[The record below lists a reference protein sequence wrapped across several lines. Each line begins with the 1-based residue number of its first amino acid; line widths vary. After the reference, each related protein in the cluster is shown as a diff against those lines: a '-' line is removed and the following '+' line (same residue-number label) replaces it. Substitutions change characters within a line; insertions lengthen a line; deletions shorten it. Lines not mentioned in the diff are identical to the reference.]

1 MEPLQFTSLPSLFF
15 ANCSRDDFGGWYKR
29 VNGDWLHYSKEFLR
43 DTAIYC
49 AIALDNCSMDP
60 QDNVGII
67 APSSPEWIVA
77 DIATQVNHRETI
89 PLFPNIAPENFLYQ
103 CNESQV
109 QVLIVNAVTDLSL
122 PLQAILSHFKR
133 IICIDGTSH
142 LPENGIYWND
152 FIEEG
157 QKHSEDPKY
166 FSWIDNQI
174 QSIKPD
180 DIFSVIY
187 TSGSTGTPKGAELSH
202 RNMLVQIQNLLEFY
216 RMNRKEDS
224 ALTILPVAHVL
235 ERMVVYFY
243 TLNGIKIYFADDPKN
258 TAQILKEVHPAIMV
272 VVPRI
277 LERLYESMTI
287 IGDHAKGPKSLFIKS
302 AIKLAKLSDPEKR
315 KTPMQR
321 LYDKLVYKK
330 MRDALGGNFKLLISG
345 GSALNKSILRFLL
358 NIGLPVYEGFG
369 MTECSPVISVNSPFC
384 SKPGSIGKPLP
395 YLSVRIG
402 DQNEIQVKGES
413 VFRGY
418 RNKPELNAQIFTEDG
433 FYKTGDQGFFD
444 EDGFLNF
451 NGRIKELLKTSTG
464 KYVSPNPI
472 ELELCRHPAVEQA
485 LVIANDRKFAS
496 AVIWLN
502 PEGARRLLKLKKE
515 EFDIEKALQSLRVR
529 EAINRHIT
537 RVNKKLNHWE
547 QIRKWTLV
555 GDELTVESGLLTPTL
570 KIRRS
575 IAEARYAEQIEAMY
589 NNPETSA

>member
-1 MEPLQFTSLPSLFF
+1 MFF
-15 ANCSRDDFGGWYKR
+15 ANCSRSDFGGWYKR
-29 VNGDWLHYSKEFLR
+29 VDREWLHYSKDFLR
-43 DTAIYC
+43 DTAIYA
-49 AIALDNCSMDP
+49 AIALDNSDLDP

-67 APSSPEWIVA
+67 APSSPEWIIA
-77 DIATQVNHRETI
+77 DIAIQINHRQTI
-89 PLFPNIAPENFLYQ
+89 PLFPNIAPENFLFQ
-103 CNESQV
+103 CNEAQV
-109 QVLIVNAVTDLSL
+109 QVLIVNAITDLDL
-122 PLQAILSHFKR
+122 PLQAVLSKFKR
-133 IICIDGTSH
+133 VVCIDGTSH

-152 FIEEG
+152 FVAEG
-157 QKHSEDPKY
+157 QKQSDDPKY
-166 FSWIDNQI
+166 FSWIDDQI
-174 QSIKPD
+174 QSINPD
-180 DIFSVIY
+180 DIFSTIY
-187 TSGSTGTPKGAELSH
+187 TSGSTGTPKGAQLSH
-202 RNMLVQIQNLLEFY
+202 RNMLVQIQCLLGFY
-216 RMNRKEDS
+216 RMNRKDDS

-243 TLNGIKIYFADDPKN
+243 TLNGIRIYFADDPKN
-258 TAQILKEVHPAIMV
+258 TAQSLKEVRPAIMV

-287 IGDHAKGPKSLFIKS
+287 IGDHARGPAKLFIKS

-330 MRDALGGNFKLLISG
+330 MREALGGNFKLLISG

-369 MTECSPVISVNSPFC
+369 MTECSPVISVNSPFS
-384 SKPGSIGKPLP
+384 SKPGTIGKPLP
-395 YLSVRIG
+395 YLSIRIG
-402 DQNEIQVKGES
+402 EQNEIQVKGES

-433 FYKTGDQGFFD
+433 YYKTGDQGFFD
-444 EDGFLNF
+444 EDGYLNF
-451 NGRIKELLKTSTG
+451 TGRIKELLKTSTG
-464 KYVSPNPI
+464 KYVSPGPI

-502 PEGARRLLKLKKE
+502 PEGARRLLKLAKE
-515 EFDIEKALQSLRVR
+515 DFDLEKALQSLRVR
-529 EAINRHIT
+529 EAISRHIK

-570 KIRRS
+570 KIRRK
-575 IAEARYAEQIEAMY
+575 IAEARYASQIEAMY

>member
-1 MEPLQFTSLPSLFF
+1 
-15 ANCSRDDFGGWYKR
+15 
-29 VNGDWLHYSKEFLR
+29 
-43 DTAIYC
+43 
-49 AIALDNCSMDP
+49 
-60 QDNVGII
+60 
-67 APSSPEWIVA
+67 
-77 DIATQVNHRETI
+77 
-89 PLFPNIAPENFLYQ
+89 
-103 CNESQV
+103 
-109 QVLIVNAVTDLSL
+109 
-122 PLQAILSHFKR
+122 
-133 IICIDGTSH
+133 
-142 LPENGIYWND
+142 
-152 FIEEG
+152 
-157 QKHSEDPKY
+157 
-166 FSWIDNQI
+166 
-174 QSIKPD
+174 
-180 DIFSVIY
+180 
-187 TSGSTGTPKGAELSH
+187 
-202 RNMLVQIQNLLEFY
+202 
-216 RMNRKEDS
+216 
-224 ALTILPVAHVL
+224 
-235 ERMVVYFY
+235 
-243 TLNGIKIYFADDPKN
+243 
-258 TAQILKEVHPAIMV
+258 
-272 VVPRI
+272 
-277 LERLYESMTI
+277 
-287 IGDHAKGPKSLFIKS
+287 
-302 AIKLAKLSDPEKR
+302 
-315 KTPMQR
+315 
-321 LYDKLVYKK
+321 
-330 MRDALGGNFKLLISG
+330 
-345 GSALNKSILRFLL
+345 
-358 NIGLPVYEGFG
+358 VYEGFG

>member
-1 MEPLQFTSLPSLFF
+1 MFF

-29 VNGDWLHYSKEFLR
+29 INGEWLHYSREFLR

-49 AIALDNCSMDP
+49 AIALDNCGLEP
-60 QDNVGII
+60 QENVGII
-67 APSSPEWIVA
+67 APSSPEWILA
-77 DIATQVNHRETI
+77 DIATQVNHKETI

-103 CNESQV
+103 CEESHV
-109 QVLIVNAVTDLSL
+109 KVLVVNAITDLDL
-122 PLQAILSHFKR
+122 PLQAILSQFKR
-133 IICIDGTSH
+133 VICIDGSSH
-142 LPENGIYWND
+142 LPPNGIYWND

-157 QKHSEDPKY
+157 HKQSEDPKY
-166 FSWIDNQI
+166 FSWIDDKI
-174 QSIKPD
+174 QTIHPD

-187 TSGSTGTPKGAELSH
+187 TSGSTGVPKGAELSH
-202 RNMLVQIQNLLEFY
+202 RNMLSQIQSLLELY
-216 RMNRKEDS
+216 RMNRREDS
-224 ALTILPVAHVL
+224 ALTLLPVAHVL
-235 ERMVVYFY
+235 ERMAVYFY
-243 TLNGIKIYFADDPKN
+243 TLNGIKVYFADDPKN
-258 TAQILKEVHPAIMV
+258 TAQILTEIHPTIMV

-287 IGDHAKGPKSLFIKS
+287 IADRAKGPKSLFIKN
-302 AIKLAKLSDPEKR
+302 AVKLAKLSDPSKC
-315 KTPMQR
+315 KPILQR
-321 LYDKLVYKK
+321 FYDKLVYKK
-330 MRDALGGNFKLLISG
+330 MRAALGGNFKLIVSG

-358 NIGLPVYEGFG
+358 NIGLPIYEGFG
-369 MTECSPVISVNSPFC
+369 MTECSPVISANCPRV
-384 SKPGSIGKPLP
+384 SKPGTIGLPLAH
-395 YLSVRIG
+395 LKVRIG
-402 DQNEIQVKGES
+402 VQNEIEVKGDS

-451 NGRIKELLKTSTG
+451 TGRIKELLKTSTG

-472 ELELCRHPAVEQA
+472 ELEICRHPAVEQA

-502 PEGARRLLKLKKE
+502 PEGARRLLKLSKE

-570 KIRRS
+570 KIRRK
-575 IAEARYAEQIEAMY
+575 IAETRYAEQIEAMY
-589 NNPETSA
+589 S

>member
-1 MEPLQFTSLPSLFF
+1 MFF
-15 ANCSRDDFGGWYKR
+15 ANCSRSDFGGWYKR
-29 VNGDWLHYSKEFLR
+29 VDREWLHYSKDFLR
-43 DTAIYC
+43 DTAIYA
-49 AIALDNCSMDP
+49 AIALDNSDLDP

-67 APSSPEWIVA
+67 APSSPEWIIA
-77 DIATQVNHRETI
+77 DIAIQINHRQTI
-89 PLFPNIAPENFLYQ
+89 PLFPNIAPENFLFQ
-103 CNESQV
+103 CNEAQV
-109 QVLIVNAVTDLSL
+109 QVLIVNAITDLDL
-122 PLQAILSHFKR
+122 PLQAVLSKFKR
-133 IICIDGTSH
+133 VVCIDGTSH

-152 FIEEG
+152 FVAEG
-157 QKHSEDPKY
+157 QKQSDDPKY
-166 FSWIDNQI
+166 FSWIDDQI
-174 QSIKPD
+174 QSINPD
-180 DIFSVIY
+180 DIFSTIY
-187 TSGSTGTPKGAELSH
+187 TSGSTGTPKGAQLSH
-202 RNMLVQIQNLLEFY
+202 RNMLVQIQCLLGFY
-216 RMNRKEDS
+216 RMNRKDDS

-243 TLNGIKIYFADDPKN
+243 TLNGIRIYFADDPKN
-258 TAQILKEVHPAIMV
+258 TAQILKEVRPAIMV

-287 IGDHAKGPKSLFIKS
+287 IGDHARGPAKLFIKS

-330 MRDALGGNFKLLISG
+330 MREALGGNFKLLISG

-369 MTECSPVISVNSPFC
+369 MTECSPVISVNSPFS
-384 SKPGSIGKPLP
+384 SKPGTIGKPLP
-395 YLSVRIG
+395 YLSIRIG
-402 DQNEIQVKGES
+402 EQNEIQVKGES

-433 FYKTGDQGFFD
+433 YYKTGDQGFFD
-444 EDGFLNF
+444 EDGYLNF
-451 NGRIKELLKTSTG
+451 TGRIKELLKTSTG
-464 KYVSPNPI
+464 KYVSPGPI

-502 PEGARRLLKLKKE
+502 PEGARRLLKLAKE
-515 EFDIEKALQSLRVR
+515 DFDLEKALQSLRVR
-529 EAINRHIT
+529 EAISRHIK

-570 KIRRS
+570 KIRRK
-575 IAEARYAEQIEAMY
+575 IAEARYASQIEAMY